1 MPGITDVAGVE
12 VFGKGRGEYL
22 LPCGFVMP
30 DGKVYKKIVLR
41 ETKGHEEDMMD
52 DDSVL
57 RSTRITNVLTACVE
71 QLGPVTD
78 KKQIEKIVS
87 DEMLGNGKGITSTDR
102 IAAMIFLRRTSVG
115 DIYNFE
121 RRCPRLGCGH
131 MNKGKTLDL
140 RTIKMTSLPDD
151 RVGKRRV
158 TFTLPR
164 SGKKVTLRVM
174 TAKHEESLLKLR
186 PTQKDL
192 RSAAMCARV
201 EALDDEVFTDT
212 ARAMSAVKDLP
223 QQDRNAIRDVYDKI
237 EADVD
242 TTIQIQCDNPICQ
255 AEFEFPLDIGQ
266 TFFSNPAGVGV
277 ALESLT
283 WL

>member
-1 MPGITDVAGVE
+1 MDVPGVE

-30 DGKVYKKIVLR
+30 DGKVHKKIVLR

-78 KKQIEKIVS
+78 KKLIQQILS
-87 DEMLGNGKGITSTDR
+87 DEMQGAGKGVTSTDR
-102 IAAMIFLRRTSVG
+102 IASMIFLRRTSVG
-115 DIYNFE
+115 DVYHFE
-121 RRCPRLGCGH
+121 RRCPRIGCGH

-140 RTIKMTSLPDD
+140 RTIKMTSVPDE

-164 SGKKVTLRVM
+164 SGKPVTLRVM

-201 EALDDEVFTDT
+201 EQIGDEVFTDT
-212 ARAMSAVKDLP
+212 SRAMLAVKDLP

-242 TTIQIQCDNPICQ
+242 TTIQVQCDNPVCQ

>member
-1 MPGITDVAGVE
+1 VVH
-12 VFGKGRGEYL
+12 
-22 LPCGFVMP
+22 
-30 DGKVYKKIVLR
+30 KKIVLR

-57 RSTRITNVLTACVE
+57 RSTRITNVLTACIE

-78 KKQIEKIVS
+78 KEQIRRLVA
-87 DEMLGNGKGITSTDR
+87 DDTNGVGKGITSTDR
-102 IAAMIFLRRTSVG
+102 IAAMIFLRRASVG
-115 DIYNFE
+115 DWYNFE

-131 MNKGKTLDL
+131 VNKGKKLDL
-140 RTIKMTSLPDD
+140 RTIKMTVVPDD

-158 TFTLPR
+158 SFVLPR

-174 TAKHEESLLKLR
+174 TARHEEQLLKLR
-186 PTQKDL
+186 PTQKEL
-192 RSAAMCARV
+192 RSAAMCARI
-201 EALDDEVFTDT
+201 EAIDDEMFTDPT
-212 ARAMSAVKDLP
+212 RAMSAVKDLP
-223 QQDRNAIRDVYDKI
+223 QADRNAIRDVYDKI

-242 TTIQIQCDNPICQ
+242 TTVQVQCDNPICQ

-266 TFFSNPAGVGV
+266 TFFSNPAGAG
-277 ALESLT
+277 AASEKLT

>member
-1 MPGITDVAGVE
+1 MPGITDVPGVE
-12 VFGKGRGEYL
+12 VFGRGRGEYT
-22 LPCGFVMP
+22 LPCGFVTP
-30 DGKVYKKIVLR
+30 DGKVHKKIILR
-41 ETKGHEEDMMD
+41 ETRGREEDMMD

-57 RSTRITNVLTACVE
+57 RSTRITNVLTACIE

-78 KKQIEKIVS
+78 KEQIRLIVS
-87 DEMLGNGKGITSTDR
+87 DDMQGIGKGITSTDR

-115 DIYNFE
+115 DAYNFE

-131 MNKGKTLDL
+131 MNKNKTLDL
-140 RTIKMTSLPDD
+140 RTIKMTTVPEE

-158 TFTLPR
+158 SFTLPR

-174 TAKHEESLLKLR
+174 TAKHEEQLLKLK
-186 PTQKDL
+186 PTQKEL
-192 RSAAMCARV
+192 RSAAMCARI
-201 EALDDEVFTDT
+201 ESIDDVMFTDP
-212 ARAMSAVKDLP
+212 ARALEAVKELP
-223 QQDRNAIRDVYDKI
+223 QADRNAIRDVYDKI

-242 TTIQIQCDNPICQ
+242 TSIQIQCDNPICQ

-266 TFFSNPAGVGV
+266 TFFSNPAGDGV
-277 ALESLT
+277 ALEKLT

>member
-1 MPGITDVAGVE
+1 VY
-12 VFGKGRGEYL
+12 GKGRGEFV
-22 LPCGFVMP
+22 LPCGFVTP
-30 DGKVYKKIVLR
+30 DAKVHKKIVLR

-57 RSTRITNVLTACVE
+57 RSTRITNVLSSCIE

-78 KKQIEKIVS
+78 KEQIRLIVS
-87 DEMLGNGKGITSTDR
+87 DEMQGVGKGITSTDR
-102 IAAMIFLRRTSVG
+102 IASMIFLRRTSVG
-115 DIYNFE
+115 DVYNFE
-121 RRCPRLGCGH
+121 RRCPRIGCGH
-131 MNKGKTLDL
+131 LNKNKTLDL
-140 RTIKMTSLPDD
+140 RTIKMTTIPEE

-158 TFTLPR
+158 QFQLPR
-164 SGKKVTLRVM
+164 SGKLATLRVM

-201 EALDDEVFTDT
+201 EAIGDETFTNPEK
-212 ARAMSAVKDLP
+212 AMAAVKDLP
-223 QQDRNAIRDVYDKI
+223 QADRNAIREVYDKI

-242 TTIQIQCDNPICQ
+242 TTIQVQCDNPICQ

-266 TFFSNPAGVGV
+266 TFFSNLAGAG
-277 ALESLT
+277 AASEKLT

>member
-1 MPGITDVAGVE
+1 MPGITDVPGVE

-57 RSTRITNVLTACVE
+57 RSTRITNVLTACIE

-78 KKQIEKIVS
+78 KKTIQQIVS
-87 DEMLGNGKGITSTDR
+87 DEMPGVGKGITSTDR
-102 IAAMIFLRRTSVG
+102 IASMIFLRRVSVG
-115 DIYNFE
+115 DVYNFE

-140 RTIKMTSLPDD
+140 RKIKMSTVPDE

-158 TFTLPR
+158 QFVLPR
-164 SGKKVTLRVM
+164 SGKTVTLRVM

-186 PTQKDL
+186 PTQKEL

-201 EALDDEVFTDT
+201 EAIGDEVFDDPM
-212 ARAMSAVKDLP
+212 RAMAAVKDLP
-223 QQDRNAIRDVYDKI
+223 QQDRNAIREVYDKI

-242 TTIQIQCDNPICQ
+242 TTIQVVCDNPICQ

-266 TFFSNPAGVGV
+266 TFFSNPVGGGV
-277 ALESLT
+277 ASENLT